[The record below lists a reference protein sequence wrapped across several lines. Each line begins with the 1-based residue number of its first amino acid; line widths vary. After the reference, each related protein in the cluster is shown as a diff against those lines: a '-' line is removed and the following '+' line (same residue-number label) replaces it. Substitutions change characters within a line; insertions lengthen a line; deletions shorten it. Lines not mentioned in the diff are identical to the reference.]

1 MASTPMIK
9 TVNIKADIPIK
20 NVDPPIYGVHK
31 GIKMNPSNIL
41 KCLCR
46 RAIIEEVLS
55 DGSTVRLTTKN
66 FREDFE
72 GQLQA
77 RLAAEKAAAEEEVQK
92 VKESYTGKI
101 DDIDFLA
108 DLDDDEDDNDNEP
121 EEAANVIVAKESF
134 DGNTIE
140 SVGITPSIVDDEDN
154 TEFTGVED
162 ETDTEPIPV
171 EEDVED
177 EEECEEELDST
188 VNTISDNPSASNVNR
203 NHSSKH
209 KKKKK

>member
-46 RAIIEEVLS
+46 RAIVEEVLS

-77 RLAAEKAAAEEEVQK
+77 RLAAEKAAAEEEIQK

-101 DDIDFLA
+101 DDVDFLA
-108 DLDDDEDDNDNEP
+108 DLDDDDDDNDNGP
-121 EEAANVIVAKESF
+121 EEAANVIVNREYF
-134 DGNTIE
+134 DGTTLE
-140 SVGITPSIVDDEDN
+140 TVGIASSIVDDEDN
-154 TEFTGVED
+154 TEFTGVEE
-162 ETDTEPIPV
+162 ETDGEPESI
-171 EEDVED
+171 EEEIED
-177 EEECEEELDST
+177 EEDCEEADPT
-188 VNTISDNPSASNVNR
+188 INTLTDAPNTTNVTRKN
-203 NHSSKH
+203 SSKH

>member
-77 RLAAEKAAAEEEVQK
+77 RLAAEKAAAEEEIQK

-101 DDIDFLA
+101 DDVDFLA
-108 DLDDDEDDNDNEP
+108 DLDDDDDNDNEP
-121 EEAANVIVAKESF
+121 EEAANVIVTKEFF
-134 DGNTIE
+134 DGTILK
-140 SVGITPSIVDDEDN
+140 SVGIAPSIVDDEDD
-154 TEFTGVED
+154 TEFTEVEG
-162 ETDTEPIPV
+162 ETDGNPEPI
-171 EEDVED
+171 EEEVED
-177 EEECEEELDST
+177 EEDCEEEADPT
-188 VNTISDNPSASNVNR
+188 INTLTDAPDTTNVTRKN
-203 NHSSKH
+203 SSKH